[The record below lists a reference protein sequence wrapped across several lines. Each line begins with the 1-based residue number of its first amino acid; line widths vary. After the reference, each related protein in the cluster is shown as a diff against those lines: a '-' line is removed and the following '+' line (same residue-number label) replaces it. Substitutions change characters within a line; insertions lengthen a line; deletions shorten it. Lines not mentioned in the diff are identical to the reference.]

1 MITQSM
7 PVLQSRSTLPG
18 KTELPGAV
26 KTIPPRALGLSVA
39 ALAAAMW
46 GAFSSPD
53 ILAGYDAVSWLLLL
67 VPVFLFA
74 YYRGWRGA
82 TRALAVGSLM
92 IIVSETVAVFVLGIE
107 VEWFFLLLVAAVL
120 VAVSIGLGILSEL
133 LERERLQA
141 LALAYGDPVTGLPN
155 RRLLDF
161 MLDKEFAAGQ
171 RGERP
176 HAVVLFD
183 VDGLKAYNARYG
195 QAAGDKAL
203 QLIATRLNGN
213 TRRMN
218 TTGRY
223 YADKFVSVLS
233 GETRDDAWAFAEL
246 AREAISGVSLPTRE
260 KLTVSIGIALGN
272 PSARDPEE
280 GLKAAAKAVSHAKAL
295 GGNCAVC
302 AGEY

>member
-1 MITQSM
+1 MITKSM
-7 PVLQSRSTLPG
+7 PVRQSRSTLPG
-18 KTELPGAV
+18 STELPGAQR
-26 KTIPPRALGLSVA
+26 TIPRRALGLSVA

-67 VPVFLFA
+67 VPVFLFS
-74 YYRGWRGA
+74 YYRGWQGA

-92 IIVSETVAVFVLGIE
+92 IIVSTGALFVLGIE

-120 VAVSIGLGILSEL
+120 VAVGIGLGILSEL

-155 RRLLDF
+155 RRLVDF

-171 RGERP
+171 RGGRP

-195 QAAGDKAL
+195 KAAGDEAL
-203 QLIATRLNGN
+203 QLIATQLNEN

-223 YADKFVSVLS
+223 YGDKFVSVLS
-233 GETRDDAWAFAEL
+233 GETRDDAWAFAER
-246 AREAISGVSLPTRE
+246 ARDTIAGVSLPTRA
-260 KLTVSIGIALGN
+260 KLTVSIGIAPGN

-280 GLKAAAKAVSHAKAL
+280 GIKAAAKAVSHAKSL
-295 GGNCAVC
+295 GGNCSVC